1 MPTVSQTPRN
11 MNEATPGCRMI
22 KLFKQSIFP
31 NNREEIPQV
40 WLCLPVIPALVRRI
54 AVSSK
59 PGLGYIQTETLSQNN
74 KIKFKSLKHDHGHG
88 WQPNSCCQ
96 IAGHKTMEL
105 ESVKKKNFQLGILHY
120 MTMPSKN
127 QDRVK
132 NFLVQKQEELI
143 SSKHTLQKVQ
153 KEVYEAKSDNMREQ
167 IWWTENNSKTIVL
180 SIILSI
186 SH

>member
-1 MPTVSQTPRN
+1 MPTVSPTPRN
-11 MNEATPGCRMI
+11 MNEATPGWRMI

-31 NNREEIPQV
+31 SKKEKIPQV

-59 PGLGYIQTETLSQNN
+59 PGLGYRQTETLSQNN
-74 KIKFKSLKHDHGHG
+74 KIKFKSLKHDHEHG

-105 ESVKKKNFQLGILHY
+105 KSVKRKNFQLEILHY

-132 NFLVQKQEELI
+132 NFLVQKQEGLSPANTHYRKCRRKFMRPKVITWENRYDG
-143 SSKHTLQKVQ
+143 QKTTARQ
-153 KEVYEAKSDNMREQ
+153 
-167 IWWTENNSKTIVL
+167 
-180 SIILSI
+180 
-186 SH
+186 